1 MRIPQRGSCTDM
13 IFIIIQLLEKAKEHE
28 AKKFLLFVDLEKLCD
43 SVPRK
48 ALWHALGSLIYLNW

>member
-1 MRIPQRGSCTDM
+1 M